1 MHCTFVFIFQS
12 LAERKENHEK
22 EKKDLEREKLN
33 LSHEAETLAEKLES
47 LKKKLIT
54 SGELLDAAFKVDELK
69 IPHVMLDLMLLEPTL
84 KFCLC
89 SIEQTR
95 Q

>member
-1 MHCTFVFIFQS
+1 M
-12 LAERKENHEK
+12 AERKENHEK

-33 LSHEAETLAEKLES
+33 LSNEAEALREKLDS

-54 SGELLDAAFKVDELK
+54 SGELLDAALKVYELQL
-69 IPHVMLDLMLLEPTL
+69 PHIMVDLMLFEPTSR
-84 KFCLC
+84 FCLC